1 MFVFDQLKRRDPQLR
16 TIALVVLGGL
26 TVLLG
31 GLWWVQVVS
40 ARDYQESL
48 ETQCFRT
55 VRIPAVRGKILD
67 REGNVLAENRPT
79 YGVSLYLEELSK
91 PFRTANSNQIAIAK
105 LQKAQQR
112 VQLEK
117 QLGRALTK
125 VERRQLALSTKEKEA
140 LQEKARYEVASNVV
154 LQISHRLGQPLGL
167 DPTNFER
174 HCEKSLVLPYPIATN
189 LDPTNIAR
197 FEEQSTDPLG
207 VDLQVQSIRVYP
219 HGVTASHVL
228 GHLKKDDSSAE
239 GEEAFFSY
247 RLPDYRGELGIEFGY
262 DKELRGVAGAKS
274 VLVNNVGYRQTE
286 NVWSAAEPGHNVILT
301 LDLVVQEAAEQA
313 LRNALVYY
321 TPPVSGAVVVMEGTI
336 EA

>member
-197 FEEQSTDPLG
+197 FEEQCTGGRSGSSSLRGASTPARSRSPTSG
-207 VDLQVQSIRVYP
+207 
-219 HGVTASHVL
+219 
-228 GHLKKDDSSAE
+228 SSA
-239 GEEAFFSY
+239 
-247 RLPDYRGELGIEFGY
+247 RR
-262 DKELRGVAGAKS
+262 
-274 VLVNNVGYRQTE
+274 
-286 NVWSAAEPGHNVILT
+286 
-301 LDLVVQEAAEQA
+301 
-313 LRNALVYY
+313 
-321 TPPVSGAVVVMEGTI
+321 
-336 EA
+336 